1 MTGRLAFAASGG
13 AGSAPTP
20 PETPDM
26 RRPPAG
32 TAIPIE
38 GLTNEEDETFP
49 MAEQQL
55 SAPSYARYVVRR
67 SLAGVRKVTEFQHP
81 GFTII
86 GDHLAQH
93 RELSLT
99 AIGLATYIQSLPEG
113 APVDIRT
120 LAEKFPEGR
129 ERVAT
134 ALRALEAYGYIER
147 VRERTDNGKLV
158 TVTYSYNN
166 PEATRARRAREAA
179 ARSPRRTTGA
189 PTPEEPAPARPTTA
203 EATPDA
209 MIEAA
214 TDAMVEAT
222 PEPAPGPAPEPAPEP
237 VPAYEPTPGP
247 VPRPA
252 PGPAPQ
258 PAPGPVPEP
267 ALGPEPASEPV
278 PEPAPEPVPG
288 PVPAYEPTPGP
299 APQPAPG
306 PAPESVPEPATEPG
320 PVPQPARG
328 PAPVRRAH
336 GDPVRTTNLD
346 TAPAPELAP
355 AYEPAPEPEPVP
367 AYEPTPGPVPEPVP
381 EPVPAHEPAPVRR
394 AEPAPVRTADLDT
407 DPAPVR
413 TAHAAPAPRR
423 VPSRPRLP
431 LPRPRTSEHRQA
443 AAALLAELRRADPR
457 LLLSVRDVHR
467 LAPAVAAWLERGAD
481 PDAVR
486 HTLTTGLPA
495 PLRHPAA
502 LLAHRLTA
510 LLPPR
515 LPNAPAAPT
524 TGRPHPFQTCDTCDR
539 AFRAPAPGHCRD
551 CREAAGRAVPQPL
564 AA

>member
-1 MTGRLAFAASGG
+1 M
-13 AGSAPTP
+13 
-20 PETPDM
+20 
-26 RRPPAG
+26 
-32 TAIPIE
+32 
-38 GLTNEEDETFP
+38 
-49 MAEQQL
+49 
-55 SAPSYARYVVRR
+55 
-67 SLAGVRKVTEFQHP
+67 TEFQHP

-179 ARSPRRTTGA
+179 ARSPHRTTGA
-189 PTPEEPAPARPTTA
+189 PPPEEPAPARPTTA

-209 MIEAA
+209 MIEAT

-247 VPRPA
+247 VP
-252 PGPAPQ
+252 
-258 PAPGPVPEP
+258 
-267 ALGPEPASEPV
+267 EPV
-278 PEPAPEPVPG
+278 PGSVPAYEPTPEPVPG
-288 PVPAYEPTPGP
+288 PMPELAPEPVPTPGP

-328 PAPVRRAH
+328 PAPVRRAN

-381 EPVPAHEPAPVRR
+381 EPVPAHEPAPVHR

-407 DPAPVR
+407 DPAPDPAPVR
-413 TAHAAPAPRR
+413 TAHADPVPRR
-423 VPSRPRLP
+423 VPSRPRPP

-515 LPNAPAAPT
+515 LPDAPT
-524 TGRPHPFQTCDTCDR
+524 TPTTGHPHPFQTCDTCDR

-551 CREAAGRAVPQPL
+551 CRRQGATAEPVAA
-564 AA
+564 

>member
-1 MTGRLAFAASGG
+1 M
-13 AGSAPTP
+13 
-20 PETPDM
+20 
-26 RRPPAG
+26 
-32 TAIPIE
+32 
-38 GLTNEEDETFP
+38 
-49 MAEQQL
+49 
-55 SAPSYARYVVRR
+55 
-67 SLAGVRKVTEFQHP
+67 TEFQHP

-134 ALRALEAYGYIER
+134 ALRELEAYGYIER

-179 ARSPRRTTGA
+179 ARSPHRTTGA

-209 MIEAA
+209 MVEAT

-222 PEPAPGPAPEPAPEP
+222 PEPAPGPAPEHA
-237 VPAYEPTPGP
+237 
-247 VPRPA
+247 
-252 PGPAPQ
+252 
-258 PAPGPVPEP
+258 
-267 ALGPEPASEPV
+267 
-278 PEPAPEPVPG
+278 
-288 PVPAYEPTPGP
+288 
-299 APQPAPG
+299 
-306 PAPESVPEPATEPG
+306 
-320 PVPQPARG
+320 
-328 PAPVRRAH
+328 
-336 GDPVRTTNLD
+336 
-346 TAPAPELAP
+346 
-355 AYEPAPEPEPVP
+355 PEPVP

-407 DPAPVR
+407 DPAP
-413 TAHAAPAPRR
+413 RR
-423 VPSRPRLP
+423 VPSGPRPP

-515 LPNAPAAPT
+515 LPDAPAAPA
-524 TGRPHPFQTCDTCDR
+524 TGHPHPFQTCDTCDR
-539 AFRAPAPGHCRD
+539 AFRAPTPGHCRD
-551 CREAAGRAVPQPL
+551 CRRQGATAEPVAA
-564 AA
+564 

>member
-1 MTGRLAFAASGG
+1 M
-13 AGSAPTP
+13 
-20 PETPDM
+20 
-26 RRPPAG
+26 
-32 TAIPIE
+32 
-38 GLTNEEDETFP
+38 
-49 MAEQQL
+49 
-55 SAPSYARYVVRR
+55 
-67 SLAGVRKVTEFQHP
+67 TEFQHP

-179 ARSPRRTTGA
+179 ARSPHRTTGA
-189 PTPEEPAPARPTTA
+189 PPPEEPAPARPTTA

-209 MIEAA
+209 MVEAA

-222 PEPAPGPAPEPAPEP
+222 PEPVPGPAPEPAPEP

-247 VPRPA
+247 APRPA

-267 ALGPEPASEPV
+267 ALGPEPA
-278 PEPAPEPVPG
+278 
-288 PVPAYEPTPGP
+288 
-299 APQPAPG
+299 
-306 PAPESVPEPATEPG
+306 
-320 PVPQPARG
+320 
-328 PAPVRRAH
+328 
-336 GDPVRTTNLD
+336 
-346 TAPAPELAP
+346 
-355 AYEPAPEPEPVP
+355 PEPVP

-413 TAHAAPAPRR
+413 TAHADPVPRR
-423 VPSRPRLP
+423 VPSRPRP
-431 LPRPRTSEHRQA
+431 PFPRPRTSEHRQA

-515 LPNAPAAPT
+515 LPDAPAAPT
-524 TGRPHPFQTCDTCDR
+524 TGHPHPFQTCDTCDR

>member
-1 MTGRLAFAASGG
+1 M
-13 AGSAPTP
+13 
-20 PETPDM
+20 
-26 RRPPAG
+26 
-32 TAIPIE
+32 
-38 GLTNEEDETFP
+38 
-49 MAEQQL
+49 
-55 SAPSYARYVVRR
+55 
-67 SLAGVRKVTEFQHP
+67 TEFQHP

-120 LAEKFPEGR
+120 LAGKFPESR

-134 ALRALEAYGYIER
+134 ALRELEAYGYIER
-147 VRERTDNGKLV
+147 VRERTHNGKLV

-189 PTPEEPAPARPTTA
+189 PPPEEPAPARPTTA

-209 MIEAA
+209 M
-214 TDAMVEAT
+214 VEAT
-222 PEPAPGPAPEPAPEP
+222 PEPVPGPAPEHAPEP

-247 VPRPA
+247 APR
-252 PGPAPQ
+252 
-258 PAPGPVPEP
+258 
-267 ALGPEPASEPV
+267 
-278 PEPAPEPVPG
+278 
-288 PVPAYEPTPGP
+288 
-299 APQPAPG
+299 PAPG
-306 PAPESVPEPATEPG
+306 PAPESVPQPATEPG

-328 PAPVRRAH
+328 PAPVRRAN

-346 TAPAPELAP
+346 TAPAPGLAP
-355 AYEPAPEPEPVP
+355 AYEPAPEPGPVP
-367 AYEPTPGPVPEPVP
+367 AYEPTPGPVPKPVP

-407 DPAPVR
+407 DPAP
-413 TAHAAPAPRR
+413 RR
-423 VPSRPRLP
+423 VPSGPRPP

-515 LPNAPAAPT
+515 LPDAPATPT
-524 TGRPHPFQTCDTCDR
+524 TGHPHPFQTCDSCDR
-539 AFRAPAPGHCRD
+539 AFRAPTPGHCRD
-551 CREAAGRAVPQPL
+551 CRRQGATAEPVAA
-564 AA
+564 

>member
-1 MTGRLAFAASGG
+1 
-13 AGSAPTP
+13 
-20 PETPDM
+20 
-26 RRPPAG
+26 
-32 TAIPIE
+32 
-38 GLTNEEDETFP
+38 
-49 MAEQQL
+49 MADQQL
-55 SAPSYARYVVRR
+55 NAPSYARYVVRR
-67 SLAGVRKVTEFQHP
+67 SLSGVHKVTEFQHP

-120 LAEKFPEGR
+120 LAGKFPESR

-134 ALRALEAYGYIER
+134 ALRELEAYGYIER

-179 ARSPRRTTGA
+179 ARSPRRTTGD
-189 PTPEEPAPARPTTA
+189 PTPEEPAPPRPTTA

-209 MIEAA
+209 M
-214 TDAMVEAT
+214 VEAT
-222 PEPAPGPAPEPAPEP
+222 PEPVPGPTPELAPEP

-247 VPRPA
+247 APR
-252 PGPAPQ
+252 
-258 PAPGPVPEP
+258 
-267 ALGPEPASEPV
+267 
-278 PEPAPEPVPG
+278 PAPEPVPG

-299 APQPAPG
+299 
-306 PAPESVPEPATEPG
+306 
-320 PVPQPARG
+320 
-328 PAPVRRAH
+328 
-336 GDPVRTTNLD
+336 
-346 TAPAPELAP
+346 
-355 AYEPAPEPEPVP
+355 
-367 AYEPTPGPVPEPVP
+367 VPEPVS

-394 AEPAPVRTADLDT
+394 AEPAPVGHAETAPVRPADLDT
-407 DPAPVR
+407 APVR

-423 VPSRPRLP
+423 VPSRPRPP

-515 LPNAPAAPT
+515 LPDAPAAPT
-524 TGRPHPFQTCDTCDR
+524 TGHPHPFQTCDTCDR
-539 AFRAPAPGHCRD
+539 AFRAPTPGHCRD
-551 CREAAGRAVPQPL
+551 CRRQGATAEPVAA
-564 AA
+564 